1 MKRAIPIPRFPKK
14 APPPPGGVFA
24 FPRSTKPFSTLD
36 AVVLKPLPDIWK
48 AVTSRKDGRGRL
60 NEPFNLQR

>member
-14 APPPPGGVFA
+14 APSPPAGFSLS
-24 FPRSTKPFSTLD
+24 RSTKPFSTLD